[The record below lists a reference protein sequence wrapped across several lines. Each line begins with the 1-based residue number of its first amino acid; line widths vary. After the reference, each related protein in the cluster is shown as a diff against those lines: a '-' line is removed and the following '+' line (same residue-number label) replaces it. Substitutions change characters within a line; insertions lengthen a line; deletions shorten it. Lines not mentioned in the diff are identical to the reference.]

1 MLAKSTSSFGVPTSK
16 EEGGIH
22 ILQQELEPSC
32 RTNCFF
38 LDGVAVAQI

>member
-1 MLAKSTSSFGVPTSK
+1 MLAKSTSSYGVPTSK

-32 RTNCFF
+32 RTNLLEILAF
-38 LDGVAVAQI
+38 LVLF